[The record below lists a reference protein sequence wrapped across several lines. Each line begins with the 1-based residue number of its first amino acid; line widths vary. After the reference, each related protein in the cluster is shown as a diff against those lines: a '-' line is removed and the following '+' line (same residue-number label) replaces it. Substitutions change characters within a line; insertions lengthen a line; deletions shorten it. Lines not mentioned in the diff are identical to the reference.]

1 MFDVGG
7 PELLLILVALVLL
20 FGPKKIPE
28 ISQML
33 GKGVQKIRQAQAQFQ
48 TQMSEIEKEVKSTV
62 DPEVKYKPNATPPKE
77 VTDKYVNKTIS
88 NEEVKNDKG
97 FDEFHANLKKK
108 SGSMDFVP
116 KKPKHISDGK
126 PETNNNEDKNI
137 ESRTDKDTSS
147 NPEQH

>member
-7 PELLLILVALVLL
+7 PELLLILVAVVLL

-62 DPEVKYKPNATPPKE
+62 DPEVKHEPNATPPKE
-77 VTDKYVNKTIS
+77 VTDKYVNNAIS
-88 NEEVKNDKG
+88 NEDVKNDKG

-108 SGSMDFVP
+108 SDGMKFVP
-116 KKPKHISDGK
+116 KKPKHISDEELEANK
-126 PETNNNEDKNI
+126 KEDKKIDNKADNG
-137 ESRTDKDTSS
+137 TLS
-147 NPEQH
+147 NQE